1 MKSSIEVLNN
11 HQIQLNFITHKF
23 TIQFL
28 DNNID
33 TSEWV
38 QRLIVL
44 YLKWKAYDILY
55 PMNWEDIFRL
65 VFKKEKILPPLN
77 ESNLNE
83 ISWEI
88 KDSQLSPWESTIILN
103 LVGLVNKVSIVNSKI
118 EIIWNR
124 MYYNFLKSF
133 HLRIKVL
140 IIDNAHFWQI
150 NENEFISESEREK
163 IKFIINLYN
172 INFESYWLYYFL
184 VQTKLLYSLKEIH
197 IKNKNKKFSLDLFK
211 LIKKYWYKNKILS
224 NIKLLS
230 SWSNSNPLSEIVD
243 SYSWNILKSSPD
255 LNSSKLNQLVVK
267 VIVCFYNC
275 CKDFFNISIIL

>member
-11 HQIQLNFITHKF
+11 NQIQLGFITHKF
-23 TIQFL
+23 SIQFP
-28 DNNID
+28 DYNNID

-44 YLKWKAYDILY
+44 YLKWKAYDMLY
-55 PMNWEDIFRL
+55 PMNSEDIFRL
-65 VFKKEKILPPLN
+65 VFKNDKTLPPLN

-118 EIIWNR
+118 EIIRNR

-133 HLRIKVL
+133 HHRTKIL
-140 IIDNAHFWQI
+140 IIDNVDFWQI
-150 NENEFISESEREK
+150 NANEYICESEREK

-197 IKNKNKKFSLDLFK
+197 IRNKNKKFSLDLFK
-211 LIKKYWYKNKILS
+211 LIKKYWYKNNIPS

-243 SYSWNILKSSPD
+243 IYNWQSLKSPPF
-255 LNSSKLNQLVVK
+255 LNSNKLNQLVVK
-267 VIVCFYNC
+267 VIVCFYYRF
-275 CKDFFNISIIL
+275 KEFLFP

>member
-11 HQIQLNFITHKF
+11 NQIQLNFITHKF
-23 TIQFL
+23 TIQFP
-28 DNNID
+28 DYFNID
-33 TSEWV
+33 ASEWV

-44 YLKWKAYDILY
+44 YLKWKAYDMLY
-55 PMNWEDIFRL
+55 PMNSEDIFRL
-65 VFKKEKILPPLN
+65 VFKKEKALSPLN
-77 ESNLNE
+77 ESNLND

-88 KDSQLSPWESTIILN
+88 KGSQLSPWESTIILN
-103 LVGLVNKVSIVNSKI
+103 LVGLVSKVSIVNSKI
-118 EIIWNR
+118 EIIGNR

-133 HLRIKVL
+133 HHRTRIL
-140 IIDNAHFWQI
+140 IIDNVDFWQI
-150 NENEFISESEREK
+150 NANKYISESEREK

-184 VQTKLLYSLKEIH
+184 VQTKLLYSLIEIH

-211 LIKKYWYKNKILS
+211 LIQKYWYKNKIPS

-243 SYSWNILKSSPD
+243 SYNWQSLKSSPD
-255 LNSSKLNQLVVK
+255 LNSNKLNQLVAK
-267 VIVCFYNC
+267 VIYALWLLHR
-275 CKDFFNISIIL
+275 FFI